1 MKKTNTFTNIAMFVL
16 FAAMLVYLGVYL
28 FRSTQQSYATAPAV
42 LVTVSESGQA
52 SGIVVRE
59 EQVIASDKE
68 FLSLSVD
75 DGKEVA
81 RGGEI
86 AIGVDSKAALDSAS
100 RARELKKEIAYVSSL
115 LARAGSASGASD
127 RDSDVRSAIL
137 QLNAAVS
144 AGSTSELDDL
154 CMDLSSLLF
163 GSATGT
169 VSQGDL
175 DALNAELHQLE
186 NAGAGRGSI
195 TAPAAGLFTSTTDG
209 YESLTPDM
217 LENLTPD
224 GVNALERTTAA
235 TPADAIGKL
244 VTAKKW
250 YFASVMNKAD
260 ADRLNLNGS
269 ASLDFP
275 QHYNGTVSATVLSK
289 SEPDSSGKVAVVFAC
304 NAALADTLADTLA
317 MRKTTADVVY
327 SEHTG
332 LRVPLKAVHMDD
344 DGQSYVYVVTAAQ
357 LEKKPIEI
365 IYQTD
370 DYCLVAQS
378 TESNALRAGNEIV
391 VTGKGLSNGQV
402 VK

>member
-100 RARELKKEIAYVSSL
+100 RARELKKEIAYVSNL
-115 LARAGSASGASD
+115 LSRAGSASGASD

-144 AGSTSELDDL
+144 AGSTSELDDICL
-154 CMDLSSLLF
+154 DLSSLLF
-163 GSATGT
+163 GSTSGSI
-169 VSQGDL
+169 SQGDL

-195 TAPAAGLFTSTTDG
+195 TAPAAGLFTSMTDG

-224 GVNALERTTAA
+224 GVDALERTAPTTTAS
-235 TPADAIGKL
+235 AIGKL

-260 ADRLNLNGS
+260 ADRLNLGS
-269 ASLDFP
+269 SATLDFP
-275 QHYNGTVSATVLSK
+275 QHYTGTVSATVLSK
-289 SEPDSSGKVAVVFAC
+289 SEPDSDGKVAVVFAC
-304 NAALADTLADTLA
+304 NAALADTLA
-317 MRKTTADVVY
+317 MRKATADVVY

-378 TESNALRAGNEIV
+378 AESNALRAGNEIV
-391 VTGKGLSNGQV
+391 VTGKGLSDGQV

>member
-81 RGGEI
+81 SGGEI

-100 RARELKKEIAYVSSL
+100 RARELKKEIDYVSSL
-115 LARAGSASGASD
+115 LSRAGSASGASD

-224 GVNALERTTAA
+224 GVDALERTTPA
-235 TPADAIGKL
+235 TPANAIGKL

-269 ASLDFP
+269 ATLDFP
-275 QHYNGTVSATVLSK
+275 QHYTGTVSATVMSK
-289 SEPDSSGKVAVVFAC
+289 SEPGGSGEVAVVFAC
-304 NAALADTLADTLA
+304 NAALSDTLA

-344 DGQSYVYVVTAAQ
+344 DGQAFVYVVTAAQ

-378 TESNALRAGNEIV
+378 AESNALRAGNEIV